1 MLVHGC
7 ITSRV
12 CMHPKRVT
20 GSQGLGWTPAR
31 ACVNSEE
38 SGMVQVA
45 GGLTHMD
52 LGKSIPSSHKTAKLW
67 ITLSYS
73 LAI

>member
-20 GSQGLGWTPAR
+20 GAQGLGWTPAR
-31 ACVNSEE
+31 ACVISEE
-38 SGMVQVA
+38 SGMVQATV
-45 GGLTHMD
+45 GLTHMD
-52 LGKSIPSSHKTAKLW
+52 LGKNIPNSGLPHH
-67 ITLSYS
+67 IV
-73 LAI
+73 